1 MADWTDNAL
10 KRNSW
15 TSPDWVQNGQATD
28 SIRQENNLI
37 SVINNRSSDIH
48 RIDEDIDRYEQAI
61 QDIDHAIEGY
71 TNAVNDM
78 KMLEA
83 EVALVFKGE
92 SAEAFIRKITSYKS
106 YCLRRKEHM
115 KSLKKDYKQQISDLK
130 RQKELAQH
138 LLNSLRER
146 LDKLRKSRIC
156 MK

>member
-1 MADWTDNAL
+1 MANWTDNAQ
-10 KRNSW
+10 
-15 TSPDWVQNGQATD
+15 TAD

-48 RIDEDIDRYEQAI
+48 RIDEDIDKLEQAI
-61 QDIDHAIEGY
+61 QDIDHAIQGY
-71 TNAVNDM
+71 TDAVNDM

-83 EVALVFKGE
+83 EVALIFKGE
-92 SAEAFIRKITSYKS
+92 SAEAFIRKVTSYKS
-106 YCLRRKEHM
+106 YCIRRTEHM
-115 KSLKKDYKQQISDLK
+115 ESLKKDYKQQINDLK

-138 LLNSLRER
+138 LLISLRDR